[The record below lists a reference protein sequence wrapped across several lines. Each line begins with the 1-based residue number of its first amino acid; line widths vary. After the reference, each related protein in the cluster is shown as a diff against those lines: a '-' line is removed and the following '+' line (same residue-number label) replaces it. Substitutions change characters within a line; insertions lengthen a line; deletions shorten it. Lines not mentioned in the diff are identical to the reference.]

1 MHHHDYISLETK
13 EEVDIK
19 NITDEVI
26 GIVNRSGI
34 KNGMVTVFASG
45 ATAAIS
51 CIEFEPGLIQD
62 FPDALERL
70 FPKDMEYAHHL
81 HWDDGNGHSH
91 VRATMLGPSLVVPVL
106 DGKLPLGRWQQ
117 IIFID
122 LDRPARQRKV
132 LVQVFGE

>member
-1 MHHHDYISLETK
+1 ME
-13 EEVDIK
+13 
-19 NITDEVI
+19 
-26 GIVNRSGI
+26 IVNSSGI
-34 KNGMVTVFASG
+34 MNGMVTVFAGG

-122 LDRPARQRKV
+122 LDKPARERKV

>member
-1 MHHHDYISLETK
+1 MHHHDFIPLETK

-34 KNGMVTVFASG
+34 MNGMVTVFASG

-51 CIEFEPGLIQD
+51 CIEYEPGLLKD

-70 FPKDMEYAHHL
+70 FPKGIEYAHHL

-91 VRATMLGPSLVVPVL
+91 VKATMLGPSLVVPVL